1 VLTSRHDLATPLIIF
16 NFKVCESPAEKK
28 MKVNCYIKKSAIPSI
43 GSVFAVLFCM
53 SCNDKFIESQTVFDL
68 PVSQTINDLLVGYDT
83 DGDKRIT
90 KDDAPPNKD
99 YFLLSTKGD
108 TVILRNT
115 YYISNLL
122 QELAIANDSA
132 QDNLLISLRQIQE
145 PPAERISRRIKT
157 QFWDDLTRT
166 IDAEGL
172 DRIAGD
178 DKMHDKQ
185 QRIYVPYNDSVGVAY
200 FTALAKE
207 RPKLEV
213 VILPE
218 DITPQYVHSINEKP
232 GILSLKI
239 ENNKG
244 VPFVVP
250 GGRFNEMYGWDS
262 YFEGIGLLIDRRIDL
277 AKGMVDNFC
286 YQVKYYGKILNANR
300 SYYLTRTQPPF
311 LSSFIRE
318 VYHSMHAKDKAW
330 LEESL
335 ALCIQEYNTVWMDG
349 NRFTPETGLNRYYA
363 DGIGIPPETEEG
375 HFKEILQEFADKNNM
390 TLAEFEDKYK
400 HGEVKSPAL
409 DRYFVHDRTL
419 RESGHDTSWRL
430 DNVAADLNSVDVNA
444 LLYKYEKDFEFLI
457 GTYFKNGLKGTDG
470 KIYTASYWHEQAEK
484 RRILMHKYLWDDK
497 ECGYFDYNVKTRQR
511 TDFMSATNFIP
522 LWAGLCTKDE
532 AAKMVPVLMRELKAE
547 GGFAGSSK
555 ASLDKYAVNNVQRQ
569 WDYPNG
575 WAPHQMLLWK
585 GLIDYGY
592 ENEAR
597 EMVYRW
603 LYMIT
608 RNAVDYNGTIPE
620 KYDVVSGS
628 HKVYAEYG
636 NVGTDFAYITRS
648 GFGWMNASYQ
658 YGMSLLSA
666 EYIKKLDALEQ
677 PDSVFQK

>member
-1 VLTSRHDLATPLIIF
+1 
-16 NFKVCESPAEKK
+16 
-28 MKVNCYIKKSAIPSI
+28 
-43 GSVFAVLFCM
+43 M
-53 SCNDKFIESQTVFDL
+53 SCNSKFTESDIFFLL
-68 PVSQTINDLLVGYDT
+68 PVEKTMQEILLGYDT

-99 YFLLSTKGD
+99 YFLFSTKGD

-122 QELAIANDSA
+122 QELAIANDGNQA
-132 QDNLLISLRQIQE
+132 ELRINLSRIQE
-145 PPAERISRRIKT
+145 PPAERISRRIRT

-178 DKMHDKQ
+178 EKMPDAR
-185 QRIYVPYNDSVGVAY
+185 QRIYVPYNDAVGIKY
-200 FTALAKE
+200 FKNLEKE
-207 RPKLEV
+207 RENLEV

-218 DITPQYVHSINEKP
+218 TITPEYVQSINDKP

-239 ENNKG
+239 ADNKG

-262 YFEGIGLLIDRRIDL
+262 YFEGVGLLLDERHDL
-277 AKGMVDNFC
+277 AKAMVDNFC

-318 VYHSMHAKDKAW
+318 VYEANPDRDKDW
-330 LEESL
+330 LAESL
-335 ALCIQEYNTVWMDG
+335 AICIQEYNIVWMQG
-349 NRFTPETGLNRYYA
+349 KRYTPQTGLNRYYA
-363 DGIGIPPETEEG
+363 DGIGIPPETEAG
-375 HFKEILQEFADKNNM
+375 HFKEIIQQHAKKSGLNEALFEAGYKNG
-390 TLAEFEDKYK
+390 TIKDT
-400 HGEVKSPAL
+400 AL
-409 DRYFVHDRTL
+409 DLYFVHDRTV

-430 DNVAADLNSVDVNA
+430 DNTAADLNCVDVNA
-444 LLYKYEKDFEFLI
+444 LLYKYEKDFEYLI
-457 GTYFKNGLKGTDG
+457 GKYFKDGITGTDG
-470 KIYTASYWHEQAEK
+470 KRYTAEFWQNQAENRK
-484 RRILMHKYLWDDK
+484 RLMIKYLWNQ
-497 ECGYFDYNVKTRQR
+497 ERGSFFDYNIKTQKQS
-511 TDFMSATNFIP
+511 DFVSATNFFP
-522 LWAGLCTKDE
+522 LWAGICNPKQAE
-532 AAKMVPVLMRELKAE
+532 RMVNTAMRDLKAE
-547 GGFAGSSK
+547 GGFLGSDK
-555 ASLDKYAVNNVQRQ
+555 ASLDKYATNNVQRQ

-585 GLIDYGY
+585 GLINYGY
-592 ENEAR
+592 KNQAR

-620 KYDVVSGS
+620 KYDVISGS

-658 YGMSLLSA
+658 YGMSLLPA
-666 EYIKKLDALEQ
+666 EYIKKLDALEL
-677 PDSVFQK
+677 PDSIFTAPIPANHKYKAKP

>member
-1 VLTSRHDLATPLIIF
+1 MNINYSVKNRIALFALTAFVSVIF
-16 NFKVCESPAEKK
+16 MNCTNKFTESE
-28 MKVNCYIKKSAIPSI
+28 I
-43 GSVFAVLFCM
+43 F
-53 SCNDKFIESQTVFDL
+53 FDL
-68 PVSQTINDLLVGYDT
+68 PVEKTMQELLIGYDT

-90 KDDAPPNKD
+90 KDDAPVNKD
-99 YFLLSTKGD
+99 FFLYSTKGD

-122 QELAIANDSA
+122 QELAIANDA
-132 QDNLLISLRQIQE
+132 RQNNLLINLSRIQE
-145 PPAERISRRIKT
+145 PPAERISRRIRT

-166 IDAEGL
+166 IDAGGL

-178 DKMHDKQ
+178 EKMPDAM
-185 QRIYVPYNDSVGVAY
+185 QRIYVPYNDTVGIAY
-200 FTALAKE
+200 FKNLEKS
-207 RPKLEV
+207 RPRLEV

-218 DITPQYVHSINEKP
+218 EITPEYVLSINDKP

-262 YFEGIGLLIDRRIDL
+262 YFEGIGLLLDKRYDL
-277 AKGMVDNFC
+277 AKAMVDNFC

-318 VYHSMHAKDKAW
+318 VYEANPEKDKKW
-330 LEESL
+330 LSESL
-335 ALCIQEYNTVWMDG
+335 TMCIHEYNTVWMQG
-349 NRFTPETGLNRYYA
+349 KRFTAKTGLNRYYA
-363 DGIGIPPETEEG
+363 DGIGIPPETEAG
-375 HFKEILQEFADKNNM
+375 HFKEVIAARAQQAGMSE
-390 TLAEFEDKYK
+390 TEFESRYK
-400 HGEVKSPAL
+400 KGEITDAVL
-409 DRYFVHDRTL
+409 DRYFVHDRTV

-430 DNVAADLNSVDVNA
+430 DNVAADLNCVDVNA
-444 LLYKYEKDFEFLI
+444 LLYKYELDFKYLTEK
-457 GTYFKNGLKGTDG
+457 YFKDGLVGTDG
-470 KIYTASYWHEQAEK
+470 KCYTVEFWDNRAKHRKAQ
-484 RRILMHKYLWDDK
+484 MQKYLWD
-497 ECGYFDYNVKTRQR
+497 ETRGCYFDYNIKTQKRS
-511 TDFMSATNFIP
+511 DFMSATNFFP
-522 LWAGLCTKDE
+522 LWAGICNDE
-532 AAKMVPVLMRELKAE
+532 QAARMVKLLMRDLKAE
-547 GGFAGSSK
+547 GGFLGSDK
-555 ASLDKYAVNNVQRQ
+555 ASLDKYATNNVQRQ

-585 GLIDYGY
+585 GLLNYGY
-592 ENEAR
+592 EAEAR

-658 YGMSLLSA
+658 YGMSLLPE
-666 EYIKKLDALEQ
+666 EYIKHLDALEI
-677 PDSVFQK
+677 PDRLFKIPIPENHK

>member
-1 VLTSRHDLATPLIIF
+1 
-16 NFKVCESPAEKK
+16 
-28 MKVNCYIKKSAIPSI
+28 M
-43 GSVFAVLFCM
+43 
-53 SCNDKFIESQTVFDL
+53 Q
-68 PVSQTINDLLVGYDT
+68 DLLIGYDT

-99 YFLLSTKGD
+99 YFLQSTEGH

-115 YYISNLL
+115 YYLSNLL
-122 QELAIANDSA
+122 QELAIAHDSL
-132 QDNLLISLRQIQE
+132 QPSLVISLSRIQE
-145 PPAERISRRIKT
+145 PPAERISRRIRT

-166 IDAEGL
+166 IDAKGL

-178 DKMHDKQ
+178 EKMHDNQ
-185 QRIYVPYNDSVGVAY
+185 QRVYVPHNDTIGVTY
-200 FTALAKE
+200 FKNLQKD
-207 RPKLEV
+207 RPNLDV
-213 VILPE
+213 VVLPK
-218 DITPQYVHSINEKP
+218 DITTEYVLSINDKP
-232 GILSLKI
+232 GILALKI
-239 ENNKG
+239 DHNKG

-262 YFEGIGLLIDRRIDL
+262 YFEGIGLLLDERYDL

-318 VYHSMHAKDKAW
+318 VYDAMPEKDSEW
-330 LEESL
+330 LAEST
-335 ALCIQEYNTVWMDG
+335 AICIQEYNTVWMQG
-349 NRFTPETGLNRYYA
+349 KRYTPETGLNRYYA
-363 DGIGIPPETEEG
+363 DGIGIPPETEPG
-375 HFKEILQEFADKNNM
+375 HFKEVIGEFAQKAG
-390 TLAEFEDKYK
+390 LSAAEFEAGYK
-400 HGEVKSPAL
+400 NGTIKSPGL

-430 DNVAADLNSVDVNA
+430 DDVAADLNCVDVNS
-444 LLYKYEKDFEFLI
+444 LLYKYEKDLEYIL

-470 KIYTASYWHEQAEK
+470 RTYTAGYFAEK
-484 RRILMHKYLWDDK
+484 AKLRKELMHHYLWDDTRN
-497 ECGYFDYNVKTRQR
+497 CYFDYNIKEKKR
-511 TDFMSATNFIP
+511 TDFMAATNFYP
-522 LWAGLCTKDE
+522 LWAGLCDKDE
-532 AAKMVPVLMRELKAE
+532 AKKLTAVLMHELKAK
-547 GGFAGSSK
+547 GGFLASSEESTK
-555 ASLDKYAVNNVQRQ
+555 KYATNNVQRQ

-575 WAPHQMLLWK
+575 WAPHQMMLWK
-585 GLIDYGY
+585 GLLNYGY
-592 ENEAR
+592 NDEAY

-658 YGMSLLSA
+658 YGMSLLP
-666 EYIKKLDALEQ
+666 EDFIKRLDALEE
-677 PDSVFQK
+677 PSPIME

>member
-1 VLTSRHDLATPLIIF
+1 MFTFYP
-16 NFKVCESPAEKK
+16 NP
-28 MKVNCYIKKSAIPSI
+28 KKSAT
-43 GSVFAVLFCM
+43 VLCALGAACVIM
-53 SCNDKFIESQTVFDL
+53 SCKSKFVESQIVFDL
-68 PVSQTINDLLVGYDT
+68 PIDQTMQDLLAGYDT

-90 KDDAPPNKD
+90 KDDAPLNKD
-99 YFLLSTKGD
+99 YFMVSTKGD

-122 QELAIANDSA
+122 QELAIANDGTHP
-132 QDNLLISLRQIQE
+132 NLIISLRQIQE

-166 IDAEGL
+166 IDEEGIT
-172 DRIAGD
+172 RIVGD
-178 DKMHDKQ
+178 DKMHDTQ
-185 QRIYVPYNDSVGVAY
+185 QRIYVPYNDSVGIAY
-200 FTALAKE
+200 FKDVRT
-207 RPKLEV
+207 RMPNLEV
-213 VILPE
+213 AILPK
-218 DITPQYVHSINEKP
+218 DITAEYVKSINDKP

-262 YFEGIGLLIDRRIDL
+262 YFEGIGLLLDNRIDL

-286 YQVKYYGKILNANR
+286 YQIKYYGKILNANR

-318 VYHSMHAKDKAW
+318 VYDAMPAKDKHW
-330 LEESL
+330 LAESL
-335 ALCIQEYNTVWMDG
+335 AIAIQEYETVWMG
-349 NRFTPETGLNRYYA
+349 GKRYTANTGLNRYYA
-363 DGIGIPPETEEG
+363 DGVGIPPETEPG
-375 HFKEILQEFADKNNM
+375 HFKELLQNYADKHSL
-390 TLAEFEDKYK
+390 TEPEFEQAYK
-400 HGEVKSPAL
+400 DGTIKDANL

-430 DNVAADLNSVDVNA
+430 DNVAADLNCVDVNS

-457 GTYFKNGLKGTDG
+457 GTYFKKGFKGVDG
-470 KIYTASYWHEQAEK
+470 KTYTAAYWHEKAETRK
-484 RRILMHKYLWDDK
+484 LLMHKYLWN
-497 ECGYFDYNVKTRQR
+497 EEAQGYFDYNQKTGKMS
-511 TDFMSATNFIP
+511 DFMSATNFLP
-522 LWAGLCTKDE
+522 FWAGLATKEE
-532 AAKMVPVLMRELKAE
+532 AAKMVPQLMKELKAQ
-547 GGFAGSSK
+547 GGFTGSSK
-555 ASLDKYAVNNVQRQ
+555 ASLDKYATGDVQRQ

-575 WAPHQMLLWK
+575 WAPHQMMLWK

-592 ENEAR
+592 ETEAR

-603 LYMIT
+603 MWTIT
-608 RNAVDYNGTIPE
+608 QNAVDYNGTIPE
-620 KYDVVSGS
+620 KYDVVNAT

-658 YGMSLLSA
+658 YGMSLLGE
-666 EYIKKLDALEQ
+666 EYIKKLDNLER
-677 PDSVFQK
+677 PETLFKD

>member
-1 VLTSRHDLATPLIIF
+1 
-16 NFKVCESPAEKK
+16 
-28 MKVNCYIKKSAIPSI
+28 MKVNRSIKNRIWLFGGMA
-43 GSVFAVLFCM
+43 FATPIFM
-53 SCNDKFIESQTVFDL
+53 NCNSKFTESDIFFEL
-68 PVSQTINDLLVGYDT
+68 PVEKTMQELLVGYDT

-99 YFLLSTKGD
+99 YFLFSTKGD

-122 QELAIANDSA
+122 QELAIANDSHLNELRI
-132 QDNLLISLRQIQE
+132 NLSRIQE
-145 PPAERISRRIKT
+145 PPAERISRRIRT

-166 IDAEGL
+166 IDADGL

-178 DKMHDKQ
+178 EKMPDAR
-185 QRIYVPYNDSVGVAY
+185 QRIYVPYDDAEGNTY
-200 FTALAKE
+200 FKNLEKE
-207 RPKLEV
+207 RKNLEV
-213 VILPE
+213 VILPKE
-218 DITPQYVHSINEKP
+218 ITPEYVQSINDKP

-239 ENNKG
+239 ENGKG

-262 YFEGIGLLIDRRIDL
+262 YFEGVGLLLDERYDL

-286 YQVKYYGKILNANR
+286 YQIKHYGKILNANR

-318 VYHSMHAKDKAW
+318 TYEANPEKDKKW
-330 LEESL
+330 LTESL
-335 ALCIQEYNTVWMDG
+335 AICIQEYNIVWMQG
-349 NRFTPETGLNRYYA
+349 KRFTPETGLNRYYA

-375 HFKEILQEFADKNNM
+375 HFQEIIQEHAKKAGLSETLFETGYKNG
-390 TLAEFEDKYK
+390 TIKDTE
-400 HGEVKSPAL
+400 L
-409 DRYFVHDRTL
+409 DRYFVHDRTV

-430 DNVAADLNSVDVNA
+430 DNVAADLNCVDVNA
-444 LLYKYEKDFEFLI
+444 LLYKYEKDFEYLAEK
-457 GTYFKNGLKGTDG
+457 YFKDGIKGSDG
-470 KIYTASYWHEQAEK
+470 KLYTAEFWHKQAETRK
-484 RRILMHKYLWDDK
+484 ALMQKYLWD
-497 ECGYFDYNVKTRQR
+497 ETRGGYFDYNVKTGKRS
-511 TDFMSATNFIP
+511 DFLSATNFFP
-522 LWAGLCTKDE
+522 LWAGMCSKE
-532 AAKMVPVLMRELKAE
+532 QAARMVKSLMHDLKAE
-547 GGFAGSSK
+547 GGFLGSDK
-555 ASLDKYAVNNVQRQ
+555 ASLDKHATNTVQRQ

-585 GLIDYGY
+585 GLLNYGY

-620 KYDVVSGS
+620 KYDVVTGS

-658 YGMSLLSA
+658 YGMSLLPQ
-666 EYIKKLDALEQ
+666 EYIKKLDALEL
-677 PDSVFQK
+677 PDNIFTEPIPANHQ